1 MPGETRRISNS
12 KIKKN
17 IRVIHQKKYFYMMI
31 IENLLTFMINT
42 ECNQKYKLGFL
53 NI

>member
-17 IRVIHQKKYFYMMI
+17 ISGIHQKKI
-31 IENLLTFMINT
+31 
-42 ECNQKYKLGFL
+42 FL
-53 NI
+53 DDDY